1 MKSENMTSEILYSDA
16 LPGNCHWSLKIKRGT
31 VFRLIDVEGGAN
43 AAVLI
48 YNADNTLERYNLA
61 DTLKAQHTFYL
72 SKGHVC
78 YSDMG
83 RILCSIVDDTC
94 GWHDTVCGTSNAKMV
109 KKKYGEARYQEYR
122 NDYYRNGKDSF
133 LIESGKYGLGKKDL
147 VANINFF
154 SKVGVDPQGNMAFDA
169 SNAKAGSH
177 VDLRFEMD
185 CIVLLH
191 TCPHPLDPAPQYA
204 PKPIAYEL
212 YRAAPPAKDDLC
224 RTFCAENERGFKNT
238 ELYNL
243 VSL

>member
-1 MKSENMTSEILYSDA
+1 MTSELLYQDQ
-16 LPGNCHWSLKIKRGT
+16 LPGNCHWSFKIKRGT
-31 VFRLIDVEGGAN
+31 VLRLIDVEGGAN
-43 AAVLI
+43 AAMLL
-48 YNADNTLERYNLA
+48 YNADNPLERYNMA

-83 RILCSIVDDTC
+83 RILCSITDDTC
-94 GWHDTVCGTSNAKMV
+94 GWHDTVCGTSSAKIV
-109 KKKYGEARYQEYR
+109 KEKYGEARYQEYR

-133 LIESGKYGLGKKDL
+133 LIELGKYGLGKKDL

-154 SKVGVDPQGNMAFDA
+154 SKVSVDEQGNMAFDT
-169 SNAKAGSH
+169 SNAKAASH

-191 TCPHPLDPAPQYA
+191 TCPHPLDPAPKYA
-204 PKPIAYEL
+204 PKSIAYEM
-212 YRAAPPAKDDLC
+212 YRAAPVAKDDVC
-224 RTFCAENERGFKNT
+224 RSSCAENERGFKNT

-243 VSL
+243 TS